1 MRTKLSILLLTFSSI
16 IFAQTYRFIYH
27 VEYKSDSSSLYNNKE
42 YYHLDI
48 SGNNV
53 DYYQRDFFIADSLI
67 NNNLPFP
74 ESTKLNTST
83 IISHQRGSDKFETYD
98 TLENTVLNL
107 QTKDVQEWKLINEK
121 KKTGELELHKAIT
134 SWGGRNWTAWFTFDI
149 PFNEGP
155 YKFSG
160 LPGLIVEL
168 EDDNKLFSFS
178 LIKSQNIKTTYR
190 NQFIEIAKKMS
201 VPVTWDKY
209 KKIKISYYNSPISFI
224 KNSIGTSNNLQF
236 FLNDGTLVNTHNMH
250 EINENIRKKIKKSN
264 YPINLERYIDYP

>member
-83 IISHQRGSDKFETYD
+83 IISHQRGSYKFQTYD

-209 KKIKISYYNSPISFI
+209 KKIKLSYYNSPISFI

-236 FLNDGTLVNTHNMH
+236 FLNDGTLVNTHNMR

-264 YPINLERYIDYP
+264 NPINLERYIDYP